1 MHSKEAWQRRC
12 SALVQRAE
20 RFKST
25 YRSAFGTAMPER
37 SASAPRAVF
46 ISGAP
51 PRTETELC
59 LMKAL
64 AVVGWAPI
72 PVIMMQPDTLKTYYS
87 LIAPRQIHEWRDY
100 LPDSGTLTD
109 RAEAAI
115 ASCGSLGALQAL
127 EVDGVRVGGHAIATA
142 RRRER
147 IGTIDFSSKALN
159 ELSAALPFFAE
170 ICNDRFSDGTFTPI
184 DI

>member
-1 MHSKEAWQRRC
+1 MHSEEAWQHRC
-12 SALVQRAE
+12 SVLDQRAE

-25 YRSAFGTAMPER
+25 YSSAFCAAVQEPG
-37 SASAPRAVF
+37 ASAPRALF

-64 AVVGWAPI
+64 AVVGWVPI

-87 LIAPRQIHEWRDY
+87 LIAPREIHEWSAY
-100 LPDSGTLTD
+100 LPDPATLID

-115 ASCGSLGALQAL
+115 ASCGTLGALQAL
-127 EVDGVRVGGHAIATA
+127 QFD
-142 RRRER
+142 
-147 IGTIDFSSKALN
+147 
-159 ELSAALPFFAE
+159 
-170 ICNDRFSDGTFTPI
+170 
-184 DI
+184 